1 MMGGNI
7 DDRTNIFGMSKIYS
21 MGDID
26 SGIDA
31 GQVESEFLK
40 NYLGEKEQS
49 NYSASNAYQN
59 NLKQLESYSLGNYND
74 PNSGLQL
81 DQRSVAGTPSKNF
94 MPPTVGG
101 RRTEMG
107 TPNAVSTTV
116 GRTPMPVST
125 TRSIAASDFDR
136 FSPSRER
143 TIEQIRYG
151 APAKT
156 EDERVSH
163 ALHEMLS
170 HNNVGLPIIP
180 LVTEDD
186 KEELLENC
194 STLREELKDLGINIT
209 NIPEPHNGMSKEELE
224 KIYRRLRIKNDRK
237 RATTTAEEVIMLA
250 AKGAGKIFNGQR
262 EWFGY
267 RLDARGW
274 DATVKGKLKRMRYD
288 TSTWV
293 SGVMKDFTM
302 SSGTRIGVELVPSFL
317 LCLATNKGED
327 GSGISTSKTVSA
339 VNEKEWENSIAD
351 IADTE

>member
-7 DDRTNIFGMSKIYS
+7 DDKTNIFGMSKIYS

-40 NYLGEKEQS
+40 NYLGDKDQH

-59 NLKQLESYSLGNYND
+59 NLKQLESYSLGSYND
-74 PNSGLQL
+74 PNNGLEL
-81 DQRSVAGTPSKNF
+81 DQRSYAGTPSKSF
-94 MPPTVGG
+94 MPPTVHGG
-101 RRTEMG
+101 RG
-107 TPNAVSTTV
+107 NGATPNGMTPQ
-116 GRTPMPVST
+116 RTPMPVST
-125 TRSIAASDFDR
+125 TRSIAPSDYER

-143 TIEQIRYG
+143 TMDQIRYG

-170 HNNVGLPIIP
+170 HDNVGLPIIP

-194 STLREELKDLGINIT
+194 STLREELKEIGINIS
-209 NIPEPHNGMSKEELE
+209 NIPEPHSDMSKEELE

-237 RATTTAEEVIMLA
+237 RATTTAEEIIMLA
-250 AKGAGKIFNGQR
+250 AKGVGKVFNGQR

-302 SSGTRIGVELVPSFL
+302 SSGTRIGVELVPSFF

-327 GSGISTSKTVSA
+327 SQALSSSVKSA